1 MGGGRERWRRVPVRG
16 REDNLHELILM
27 VSLEDFAEL
36 FEYLW
41 CEQVGP
47 SVDDVAHKCL
57 RLFNIMKHLWYVGEG
72 GYVWHGT

>member
-1 MGGGRERWRRVPVRG
+1 
-16 REDNLHELILM
+16 M

-72 GYVWHGT
+72 GYVWDGT

>member
-1 MGGGRERWRRVPVRG
+1 
-16 REDNLHELILM
+16 M

-47 SVDDVAHKCL
+47 SVDDVAHECL
-57 RLFNIMKHLWYVGEG
+57 RLFNIMQHLWYDMCGMVRKG
-72 GYVWHGT
+72 GSKILNMSNEK